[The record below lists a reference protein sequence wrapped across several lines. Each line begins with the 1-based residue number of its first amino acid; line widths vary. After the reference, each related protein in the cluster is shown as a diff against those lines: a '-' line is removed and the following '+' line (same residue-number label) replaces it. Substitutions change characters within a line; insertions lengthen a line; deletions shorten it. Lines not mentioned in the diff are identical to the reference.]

1 MRSPN
6 WTSYPKAADARP
18 EGKNLDS
25 FGTFLK
31 TVSPQS
37 GATSEAAGAVTQS
50 VPRRI
55 LHRLS
60 EERGAA
66 PVSSLMNDLQ
76 LGVVELGN
84 ALRAIQAAGIA
95 EVRGTGADERVEL
108 TDIGRQLASL
118 DW

>member
-1 MRSPN
+1 
-6 WTSYPKAADARP
+6 
-18 EGKNLDS
+18 
-25 FGTFLK
+25 
-31 TVSPQS
+31 
-37 GATSEAAGAVTQS
+37 
-50 VPRRI
+50 
-55 LHRLS
+55 
-60 EERGAA
+60 
-66 PVSSLMNDLQ
+66 MNDLQ